1 MELQASIARLGHRN
15 SRNRYHLQGTSIA
28 QVCEEKDL
36 GVIGGN
42 DSFYPK
48 PKIQEKMH
56 ETCQIVTKLEGEII
70 NFLILL
76 DSLTETDEK

>member
-1 MELQASIARLGHRN
+1 MTAARKIAGIQALG
-15 SRNRYHLQGTSIA
+15 YA
-28 QVCEEKDL
+28 KK
-36 GVIGGN
+36 GGN
-42 DSFYPK
+42 DSFYLK